1 MMDFCVPIREVQGT
15 PLPEFLKGEVIPEK
29 IARVIRFAAT
39 SVEQISAGGLSLT
52 CCKVSDVL
60 VTEVELIFNSD
71 FIQGKPETA
80 ASAAPFV
87 FSSFRSTQ
95 QCRSQQLV

>member
-1 MMDFCVPIREVQGT
+1 M
-15 PLPEFLKGEVIPEK
+15 FLQGEVIPEK

-39 SVEQISAGGLSLT
+39 SIEQISARGLSLT

-60 VTEVELIFNSD
+60 VTEDLELIFNSD

-80 ASAAPFV
+80 ASSLRRLFFP
-87 FSSFRSTQ
+87 
-95 QCRSQQLV
+95 L